1 MKNELENGI
10 HNGEVDDGISS
21 VDDSA
26 DAMSDHDTDEEVFIH
41 PKIDKAGKNIAPN
54 DNAYSKY
61 RAKPKVPIEGKK
73 NIAGSNHKHGSFEL
87 NANTSVSW
95 TKEMSVEYLLNE
107 HSAVVL

>member
-26 DAMSDHDTDEEVFIH
+26 DAMSDEEVFIH
-41 PKIDKAGKNIAPN
+41 TKIDKAGKNIAPN

-61 RAKPKVPIEGKK
+61 RAKPKVPIEVKK
-73 NIAGSNHKHGSFEL
+73 NITGSNHKHGSFEL

-107 HSAVVL
+107 HSTVVL